1 MTDPRHGAR
10 SALIILFAIN
20 LLNFFD
26 RNMFGAVAEPIRKE
40 WALNDSQIGWLATA
54 FILLYAFVGVPLG
67 RLSDRWNRP
76 RILGIG
82 VAVWSLLTAASGMA
96 WSYATLFAARV
107 GVGIGE
113 ASCAPAS
120 SSLIGDLYP
129 AEERARALSFFML
142 GLPLG
147 TFLEV
152 W

>member
-67 RLSDRWNRP
+67 RLSDRRNRP
-76 RILGIG
+76 QILGIG

-113 ASCAPAS
+113 ASCAPHRVHS
-120 SSLIGDLYP
+120 SATFI
-129 AEERARALSFFML
+129 
-142 GLPLG
+142 LPKRG
-147 TFLEV
+147 PGRFRISCWDFRSAPFLEI

>member
-76 RILGIG
+76 QNPRYRRRGVELANGSFRNGLELRDTIRGQSGRGNRRGKLRPRIEF
-82 VAVWSLLTAASGMA
+82 TH
-96 WSYATLFAARV
+96 R
-107 GVGIGE
+107 
-113 ASCAPAS
+113 
-120 SSLIGDLYP
+120 
-129 AEERARALSFFML
+129 
-142 GLPLG
+142 
-147 TFLEV
+147 
-152 W
+152 